1 MSGDVLYQHNASTER
16 DVAEHLQCCDA
27 SFIPRLSART
37 DLPDYARK
45 IASKAERFE
54 AWSADRLVGL
64 VAAYC
69 NDMRERTAY
78 ITSVSVLEEWTG
90 RGIARR
96 LVDDCVDHA
105 RGMGMTRIALEVSS
119 DNLSAIRLYEGRGFS
134 MDHTSMLS
142 KTMTRA
148 LTTTDGANE

>member
-1 MSGDVLYQHNASTER
+1 MSDDVRYRHNASTER

-27 SFIPRLSART
+27 SFIPHLSERT

-54 AWSADRLVGL
+54 AWSTDRLVGL

-69 NDMRERTAY
+69 NDRTERIAY
-78 ITSVSVLEEWTG
+78 ITSVSVLQEWTG

-96 LVDDCVDHA
+96 LVDDCVAHA
-105 RGMGMTRIALEVSS
+105 RGVGMTRIALEVFS
-119 DNLSAIRLYEGRGFS
+119 DNLPAIRLYEGRGFS
-134 MDHTSMLS
+134 TEHTGMLS
-142 KTMTRA
+142 TMTRA
-148 LTTTDGANE
+148 LTTTDGDNE